1 MEVIHTPVL
10 LEETIQYLAPRT
22 PGEYMIDAT
31 LGEGGHTAEFLA
43 RFDTLRVTGV
53 DADGRIQ
60 KQAKQR
66 LAPYAGRM
74 SFYNCWAEEFFAD
87 YPPELPAPD
96 TILFDLGISLYHYE
110 ASGRGFSFMR
120 DEYLDMRLDSIST
133 RGKTAATL
141 IAELS
146 EKDFADLLYNN
157 AEERYS
163 RRISA
168 AVQNAKK
175 HGSVTTTKALADI
188 VSAAV
193 PAAYR
198 YGPIH
203 PATKTFQAL
212 RMAVNNEADK
222 LPGLLESAF
231 GVLKS
236 GGRMGVISFHSGEDR
251 TVKNFFREKGRDC
264 TCPPEAPICR
274 CGGIRRANIL
284 TRKPVLAGEEECRNN
299 PPSRSARLRAVEK
312 TVTGVEV

>member
-1 MEVIHTPVL
+1 MEAIHTPVL

-22 PGEYMIDAT
+22 PGEFMVDAT
-31 LGEGGHTAEFLA
+31 LGEGGHSAAFME
-43 RFDTLRVTGV
+43 RFESLRVAGV
-53 DADGRIQ
+53 DADGEIQ
-60 KQAKQR
+60 KRAKER
-66 LAPYAGRM
+66 LAPYGGRI

-87 YPPELPAPD
+87 YPAGLPAPD

-110 ASGRGFSFMR
+110 GSGRGFSFMR
-120 DEYLDMRLDSIST
+120 DEYLDMRLDSS
-133 RGKTAATL
+133 RGKTAADL
-141 IAELS
+141 VASLS

-175 HGSVTTTKALADI
+175 NGPVTTTKALADI
-188 VSAAV
+188 VSASV

-198 YGPIH
+198 RGGIH

-212 RMAVNNEADK
+212 RMAVNNEAEK
-222 LPGLLESAF
+222 LPSLLESAF
-231 GVLKS
+231 GALKS

-251 TVKNFFREKGRDC
+251 QVKNFFREKGRDC

-274 CGGIRRANIL
+274 CGGIRSATIL
-284 TRKPVLAGEEECRNN
+284 TRKPVSAGDEECRNN

-312 TVTGVEV
+312 TATGVEV